1 MTRRLDSSLPAGAPA
16 TRSRAEELEAYLALT
31 RRIAACKDTAQS
43 FREDEPDRLPGND
56 LLRAAGRLH
65 LATDTRGAAIYEREL
80 WPEVCEILGYDADA
94 VCQGSY
100 DVPLRLT
107 QQFLGNSQEPQREQ
121 ALCLA
126 HMRLDAMYVQ
136 SALATVWPTVSYDL
150 EHWILVR
157 AGLLEWD
164 KQLQEAVEHSEVLRK
179 ALTKVVGEKFL
190 RWDPSISEFPAPTP
204 PVDQFPVWQG
214 AELAAANTF
223 PVFTYPW
230 HALLV
235 KRCLREHKAL
245 RGYRAEWWPEFECVR
260 VWNRDNRESAGYC
273 FEDGAPDSRVRISG
287 KVDLENLYT
296 RVSTAVAFVIERK
309 EIPDPEGEFDPYL
322 DYLVKPVRG
331 ATNEDLR
338 TSFRGDHRFAELL
351 LSDFKQRDWRK

>member
-1 MTRRLDSSLPAGAPA
+1 MTRRSDSSLPAGAPT

-31 RRIAACKDTAQS
+31 RLIAACKDTAQS
-43 FREDEPDRLPGND
+43 YREDEPDRLPGND
-56 LLRAAGRLH
+56 LLRATGRLH
-65 LATDTRGAAIYEREL
+65 LAADTRGAVIYEREL
-80 WPEVCEILGYDADA
+80 WPQVCEILGYDTNV

-100 DVPLRLT
+100 DVPMRLT
-107 QQFLGNSQEPQREQ
+107 RQFLNYRDEPQRAQ

-164 KQLQEAVEHSEVLRK
+164 TVLQEAVESSAVLRD
-179 ALTKVVGEKFL
+179 AFAKVVGENFV
-190 RWDPSISEFPAPTP
+190 RRDPTISGILAPITPVIEFPE
-204 PVDQFPVWQG
+204 VLR
-214 AELAAANTF
+214 AELAAASTF
-223 PVFTYPW
+223 PTFTYPW

-235 KRCLREHKAL
+235 QRYLREHKSMS
-245 RGYRAEWWPEFECVR
+245 GYRAEWWPEFECVR

-273 FEDGAPDSRVRISG
+273 FEDGMSDSRVRIAG
-287 KVDLENLYT
+287 KVDLENLFT

-331 ATNEDLR
+331 ATNEELR